1 MSLNPEPAA
10 PEERAQ
16 HHLPPKSYA
25 DAAEEALQKPAAQSH
40 ANGTDGA
47 NEHAGTDG
55 TIEKNMEKKAGTWL
69 RYKNNEVKANGI
81 STSSHDDKTSLEG
94 IGQDATPRSPTVKG
108 HRRVSSRSSHDSLGR
123 KQGKQA
129 QQAQSQTDV
138 FEKHPNGNGKAL
150 TSVKPQQEFEVAK
163 ADRRTD
169 LKRRD
174 QELTTGR
181 QAGAGWSKSK

>member
-10 PEERAQ
+10 PEERAE
-16 HHLPPKSYA
+16 HLLPPKSYA
-25 DAAEEALQKPAAQSH
+25 DAAEEALQKPEAQSH
-40 ANGTDGA
+40 ANGTT
-47 NEHAGTDG
+47 EHAGTDG
-55 TIEKNMEKKAGTWL
+55 TMERSIEKKPGTWL
-69 RYKNNEVKANGI
+69 RYKANEVKANGVSI
-81 STSSHDDKTSLEG
+81 PSPDDKTSLEG

-129 QQAQSQTDV
+129 QLQI
-138 FEKHPNGNGKAL
+138 EKHANGNGDAL
-150 TSVKPQQEFEVAK
+150 TTVKPQQEFDMAK

-174 QELTTGR
+174 QELTAGR

>member
-10 PEERAQ
+10 PEERAD
-16 HHLPPKSYA
+16 HNLPPKSYA
-25 DAAEEALQKPAAQSH
+25 DAAEEALQKPEAQSH
-40 ANGTDGA
+40 ANGTDGTT
-47 NEHAGTDG
+47 EHAGSDG
-55 TIEKNMEKKAGTWL
+55 TVDKNIERNPGTWL
-69 RYKNNEVKANGI
+69 RYKANEVVKTNGI
-81 STSSHDDKTSLEG
+81 STPSHDDKTSLEG

-129 QQAQSQTDV
+129 HLQI
-138 FEKHPNGNGKAL
+138 EKHANGNGDAL
-150 TSVKPQQEFEVAK
+150 TTVKPQQEFAMAK

-174 QELTTGR
+174 QELTAGR
-181 QAGAGWSKSK
+181 QAGAGWSRSK